1 MQFDYT
7 PRPVGSSAAA
17 EAPTFTIGR
26 LWARLGGGLR
36 EVSHLVDRSY
46 AYHSP
51 RELKWHLAERFGLP
65 VRSVRLSLQ

>member
-1 MQFDYT
+1 
-7 PRPVGSSAAA
+7 
-17 EAPTFTIGR
+17 
-26 LWARLGGGLR
+26 LGGGLR